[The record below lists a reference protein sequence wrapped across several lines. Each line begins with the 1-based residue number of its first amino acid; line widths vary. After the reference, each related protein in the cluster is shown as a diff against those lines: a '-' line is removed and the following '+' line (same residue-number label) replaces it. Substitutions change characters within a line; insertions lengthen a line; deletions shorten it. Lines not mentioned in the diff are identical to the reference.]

1 MREPLRYIFAMINT
15 SRNTKGAERSTAW
28 EKAGEVIALYRDGI
42 GFKQIA
48 KRLAISPRIT
58 REILI
63 KRGEWKP
70 DPRRNGVARKGL
82 GGLVIGA
89 MTGEHRR
96 NKLALIRLT
105 RRMDKA
111 LRRARQRAQPTHG
124 IGTNERYNWRYD
136 NDHAFRMQELIRR
149 RMRKIITGEGTSKR
163 QLALL
168 GCTRTEFI
176 AHIERQFTKGMTWD
190 NNGTGENK
198 WHLDHIVPCSAFDQ
212 TNAAQRAT
220 CWHYTNLR
228 PMWSKDNMAKSDKI
242 DHMNA
247 QLGLA
252 L

>member
-1 MREPLRYIFAMINT
+1 MNT
-15 SRNTKGAERSTAW
+15 TGAKLTKGQEVSPAW
-28 EKAGEVIALYRDGI
+28 QRASEVIAMYKAGI
-42 GFKQIA
+42 GFTSIA
-48 KRLAISPRIT
+48 RKLAISKRIT

-63 KRGEWKP
+63 KRGHWKP

-82 GGLVIGA
+82 GGLVIGV

-105 RRMDKA
+105 RRMDRA
-111 LRRARQRAQPTHG
+111 LRRGQRRANPMHG
-124 IGTNERYNWRYD
+124 MNTQERYAWRYD

-168 GCTRTEFI
+168 GCTREEFI
-176 AHIERQFTKGMTWD
+176 AHIQRQFTKGMTWE
-190 NNGTGENK
+190 NNGTGENM

-212 TNAAQRAT
+212 TDSAQRAV

-228 PMWSKDNMAKSDKI
+228 PMWSRDNMAKSDKI
-242 DHMNA
+242 DHTNA
-247 QLGLA
+247 QLGLP

>member
-1 MREPLRYIFAMINT
+1 MNT
-15 SRNTKGAERSTAW
+15 TGRKLSKGEEISPAW
-28 EKAGEVIALYRDGI
+28 QKASEVIALYRDDI

-48 KRLAISPRIT
+48 TRLAISPRIT

-82 GGLVIGA
+82 GMDLNSA
-89 MTGEHRR
+89 RRGEHRR

-124 IGTNERYNWRYD
+124 MSTNERYNWRYD

-149 RMRKIITGEGTSKR
+149 RMRKIIKGQGASKR
-163 QLALL
+163 QIALL
-168 GCTRTEFI
+168 GCSRAEFM

-190 NNGTGENK
+190 NNGTGEHK

-212 TNAAQRAT
+212 TNAAQIAT

-242 DHMNA
+242 DHTNA